1 MTAIVGYKPRVE
13 DLDGL
18 LEWLRVLDVGWEGVL
33 RGVPWEVAILDGSGS
48 SGIRAGGVGG
58 DNGEGRSRRGEE
70 RKGPENES
78 EREKS
83 KVLTQTEKTRLKSL
97 LITGAARI
105 DEWLEGLSPKE
116 DSGIEELG
124 NQEVLGEGSASDY
137 VDILESRGLRER
149 FERLFERT
157 LKELEAE
164 EMGQGLGDADA
175 YSSLTAGGIGG
186 GMVGSAM
193 KENDEVEMTDG
204 IRDIDS
210 DEDI

>member
-33 RGVPWEVAILDGSGS
+33 RGVPWEAAILDGSGS

-58 DNGEGRSRRGEE
+58 DNEEGRSRRGEE
-70 RKGPENES
+70 RKGPENKS

-124 NQEVLGEGSASDY
+124 DQEVLGEGSASDY

-157 LKELEAE
+157 LRELEVE
-164 EMGQGLGDADA
+164 EMGQGDVDA
-175 YSSLTAGGIGG
+175 YSSLTAGGIGS
-186 GMVGSAM
+186 GMMGSAM

-210 DEDI
+210 DEDT